1 MLLLNIRVAAYIDP
15 SAMTYIIQIIAGVV
29 IAAGAAFGFYLR
41 RIKRAFSKLG
51 KKDDGYDGGD
61 FDDDD
66 DDDTGMGDYELPKE
80 ATANVSACADANA
93 VKETPAPAVN
103 AAPAEA
109 SANVSA
115 YADANASAAA
125 FDDEDVGDPF
135 SEEELDALGID
146 FEEGFEDIPERK
158 PDRFDETGGEG
169 GLMAE
174 NRELRRLLAVE
185 RRRVEILK
193 QALHVCTGER
203 GR

>member
-29 IAAGAAFGFYLR
+29 IAAGAAFGFYIR
-41 RIKRAFSKLG
+41 RIKRAFSRFG
-51 KKDDGYDGGD
+51 KKDDEYDGGD
-61 FDDDD
+61 WDDDD
-66 DDDTGMGDYELPKE
+66 DDDTGMGDYELP
-80 ATANVSACADANA
+80 A
-93 VKETPAPAVN
+93 
-103 AAPAEA
+103 A

-115 YADANASAAA
+115 YADANAAAEASANAPAEASANAAA
-125 FDDEDVGDPF
+125 VNAAKASAYAAAPTDEDVGGLFPDG
-135 SEEELDALGID
+135 ELDALE
-146 FEEGFEDIPERK
+146 FEFEDEDKPERA

-174 NRELRRLLAVE
+174 NRELRRQLAIE